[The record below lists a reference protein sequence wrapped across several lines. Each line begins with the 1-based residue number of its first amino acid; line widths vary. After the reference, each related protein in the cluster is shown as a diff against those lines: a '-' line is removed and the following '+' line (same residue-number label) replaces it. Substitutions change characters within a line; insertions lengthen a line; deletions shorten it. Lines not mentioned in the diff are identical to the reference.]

1 MFSKWGIVLGA
12 ADSFV
17 PDSRDP
23 HA

>member
-1 MFSKWGIVLGA
+1 MFSKCGIVLGA